1 MEHLGHQKWW
11 CDVCD
16 SRQVDSKDSTTGSY
30 YQVAGM
36 EHPARSKE
44 EKWTSIIFAVCCECE
59 PIKALHKIK
68 VENQVV
74 RKN

>member
-1 MEHLGHQKWW
+1 
-11 CDVCD
+11 
-16 SRQVDSKDSTTGSY
+16 
-30 YQVAGM
+30 M

-44 EKWTSIIFAVCCECE
+44 EKWTSIILAVCCECE